1 MSSSS
6 TLVLTAKARPAVS
19 AEPIFACVRNG
30 ALIFSR
36 TGNFKPQLLFLSGS
50 GAKCRSIPQNSTRP
64 VEIESPRILLAEDDF
79 LTRML
84 VSDCL
89 REDGFNVLEASNGDE
104 AVDILQSGLSVDLIF
119 TDVHMPGRTDGL
131 QLLSFAQ
138 SRWPQLPVLLTSGHL
153 DPAAAYEGGAAAFLP
168 KPCNPDA
175 VVAAVKMALEPAE

>member
-1 MSSSS
+1 
-6 TLVLTAKARPAVS
+6 
-19 AEPIFACVRNG
+19 
-30 ALIFSR
+30 
-36 TGNFKPQLLFLSGS
+36 
-50 GAKCRSIPQNSTRP
+50 
-64 VEIESPRILLAEDDF
+64 
-79 LTRML
+79 ML

-89 REDGFNVLEASNGDE
+89 REDGFVVLEASNGDE

-131 QLLSFAQ
+131 ELLSFAQ

-175 VVAAVKMALEPAE
+175 VVAAVRMVLEPAE

>member
-1 MSSSS
+1 M
-6 TLVLTAKARPAVS
+6 
-19 AEPIFACVRNG
+19 PIY
-30 ALIFSR
+30 S
-36 TGNFKPQLLFLSGS
+36 
-50 GAKCRSIPQNSTRP
+50 QNDTRP

-89 REDGFNVLEASNGDE
+89 REDGFVVLEASNGYE

-119 TDVHMPGRTDGL
+119 TDVHMPGRTDGVE
-131 QLLSFAQ
+131 LLSFAQ

-153 DPAAAYEGGAAAFLP
+153 DPAVAYEGGAAAFLP

-175 VVAAVKMALEPAE
+175 VVAAVRMALERAE

>member
-1 MSSSS
+1 M
-6 TLVLTAKARPAVS
+6 
-19 AEPIFACVRNG
+19 PIY
-30 ALIFSR
+30 S
-36 TGNFKPQLLFLSGS
+36 
-50 GAKCRSIPQNSTRP
+50 QNDTRP

-89 REDGFNVLEASNGDE
+89 REDGFVVLEASNGDE

-131 QLLSFAQ
+131 ELLSFAQ

-153 DPAAAYEGGAAAFLP
+153 LDVSISDIWFRILDPRAFGFPFLCLGRP
-168 KPCNPDA
+168 ILAK
-175 VVAAVKMALEPAE
+175 L